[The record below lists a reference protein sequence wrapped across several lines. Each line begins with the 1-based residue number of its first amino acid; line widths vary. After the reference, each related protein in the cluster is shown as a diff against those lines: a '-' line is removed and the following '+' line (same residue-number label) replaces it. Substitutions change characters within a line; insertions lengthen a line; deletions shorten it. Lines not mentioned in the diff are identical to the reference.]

1 MGIFDMFRKKE
12 PVPKAMQKRKYAA
25 AGTGRLFTTGFG
37 ASRNSADAELQPALS
52 LIRARSRDLARNNE
66 YASRYFELIRNNVV
80 GKSGFNMQSRAY
92 TAQKTLDENANNQI
106 EEAYKTWSKLGN
118 PTICG
123 KYTMIDFQK
132 AVISAVV
139 QDGDVFL
146 IEHRGKGLKHTIS
159 FEMLEADYLDENHN
173 QKLSNGHQIRMG
185 VELNE
190 YKKPVAYHFLR
201 VHPGDAQ
208 FSTMTTAQKYK
219 RVPAEKV
226 IHVMKP
232 TRAGMTRAEP
242 WVTPAIPALDQLGA
256 YREAAVVNAR
266 VGASTM
272 GFITSP
278 AGDGFVGDGPNEEM
292 PVMEMEPGVFRQ
304 LPNGMQVDKFDS
316 SYPSNEFD
324 DFHKA
329 VLKGIAS
336 ALNVS
341 YAALSGDL
349 SDTSFSSVR
358 QGALDERD
366 NYGNLQTWFID
377 HFARP
382 VFERWLSATM
392 EMGIINL
399 PLNKFDHFA
408 NAVEF
413 RGRSWN
419 WVDPQKEINAA
430 ITGLKNGVLSLSD
443 VASQY
448 GKSVDELL
456 KQIDRDRQL
465 ADEYGV
471 KFAFEPFGGNM
482 EKVAPEIADE

>member
-1 MGIFDMFRKKE
+1 MGILDIFRKKE
-12 PVPKAMQKRKYAA
+12 PAKQVQMRKYAA
-25 AGTGRLFTTGFG
+25 AGTGRLFSGGFG

-80 GKSGFNMQSRAY
+80 GKNGFNMQSRAY
-92 TAQKTLDENANNQI
+92 TAQKKLDENANNQI
-106 EEAYKTWSKLGN
+106 EEAYKVWSKLGN

-123 KYTMIDFQK
+123 RFTMVDFQK
-132 AVISAVV
+132 AVLSAVV

-146 IEHRGKGLKHTIS
+146 IEHRGNAHKHTIS

-173 QKLSNGHQIRMG
+173 EKLSNGHQIRMG

-190 YKKPVAYHFLR
+190 FKKPVAYHFLR
-201 VHPGDAQ
+201 VHPGDSQ
-208 FSTMTTAQKYK
+208 FSTMTKAQKY
-219 RVPAEKV
+219 RRIPASKV

-232 TRAGMTRAEP
+232 TRLGMTRAEP
-242 WVTPAIPALDQLGA
+242 WISPAIPALDQLGA
-256 YREAAVVNAR
+256 YREAAIINAR

-272 GFITSP
+272 GFFTSP
-278 AGDGFVGDGPNEEM
+278 AGDGYAPDAMNGDIPI
-292 PVMEMEPGVFRQ
+292 MEVEPGTFKQ
-304 LPNGMQVDKFDS
+304 LPTGVQVDKFES

-382 VFERWLSATM
+382 VFERWLSACM
-392 EMGIINL
+392 EFGIINL
-399 PLNKFDHFA
+399 PLSKFEHFA
-408 NAVEF
+408 GSVEF
-413 RGRSWN
+413 RGRSWS

-465 ADEYGV
+465 ANEYDI